1 MDAANGSA
9 VLVINLELAWRKLI
23 LSGGHLVM
31 RDNSWILRV
40 FEFEGNQVDEG
51 GGFIIWWLEKV
62 RLFHFC
68 KTWQP
73 CQSFFFQVFYWSKI
87 PVEGHASPPWTVEKD
102 TIEPLS
108 HPTSPM
114 WQGASPLHC
123 ARCFAWWAVGGW
135 SLARSAALWPG
146 GQSCTDGDTLKRIG
160 KAWKS
165 YQGYKASDGNRFQF
179 FRLKRVRWVNYCSD
193 LPEMF
198 GNSLKVFWMI
208 TCLARHKS
216 ATHQEIMVNCEFNQW
231 NAWRPMQWLLS
242 KCFSYF
248 ASADRAHWFLGLQ
261 RCN

>member
-1 MDAANGSA
+1 MKGVDLLFDDWEKWGCFIS
-9 VLVINLELAWRKLI
+9 VKL
-23 LSGGHLVM
+23 GNHVKVFF
-31 RDNSWILRV
+31 LR
-40 FEFEGNQVDEG
+40 
-51 GGFIIWWLEKV
+51 
-62 RLFHFC
+62 
-68 KTWQP
+68 
-73 CQSFFFQVFYWSKI
+73 VFYWSKI

-108 HPTSPM
+108 HPTCPM

-146 GQSCTDGDTLKRIG
+146 GQSCTDGDTLKRIE

-179 FRLKRVRWVNYCSD
+179 FRLKRVRWVNYSSD

-208 TCLARHKS
+208 TSLARHKS